1 MLAKFKKLKETDEG
15 TYLLTFV
22 PKKIDDIYFFDDIGS
37 GSIEL
42 DDNRSISSAQRH
54 LIYSLLSDIAYYS
67 LKNRSRIAM
76 NSIKKTM
83 KAKFQ
88 KEREC
93 DEFSLSNVNMSLA
106 NEFIEYLLDFI
117 MLNNVELKFESFA
130 MSRELKKWSYLCI
143 KNRRCTVC
151 EKSCAVI
158 HHLEA
163 VGMGRN
169 RNKVN
174 HSKLLMIALC
184 SFHHTEIHNIGDMAF
199 KDKYHCDG
207 TNVDVDLL
215 KKLNIKGRYEKGD
228 LMDF

>member
-1 MLAKFKKLKETDEG
+1 MLAKFKKLKETHDG

-22 PKKIDDIYFFDDIGS
+22 PRKLDDIYFVEGIGS

-42 DDNRSISSAQRH
+42 DDNRSISSTQRH

-67 LKNRSRIAM
+67 LKNRSRIAI
-76 NSIKKTM
+76 NNIKKTM
-83 KAKFQ
+83 KVKFQ
-88 KEREC
+88 EEREC
-93 DEFSLSNVNMSLA
+93 EEFSLSNVNMSLA

-117 MLNNVELKFESFA
+117 MLNNIELKFESFA
-130 MSRELKKWSYLCI
+130 MSRELRKWSYLCI

-158 HHLEA
+158 HHLET

-184 SFHHTEIHNIGDMAF
+184 SRHHSEIHDIGNLTF
-199 KDKYHCDG
+199 LKKYHCDG

-215 KKLNIKGRYEKGD
+215 KKLKIKGRYEKGD
-228 LMDF
+228 LIDF

>member
-106 NEFIEYLLDFI
+106 NEFIEY
-117 MLNNVELKFESFA
+117 
-130 MSRELKKWSYLCI
+130 
-143 KNRRCTVC
+143 
-151 EKSCAVI
+151 
-158 HHLEA
+158 
-163 VGMGRN
+163 
-169 RNKVN
+169 
-174 HSKLLMIALC
+174 
-184 SFHHTEIHNIGDMAF
+184 
-199 KDKYHCDG
+199 
-207 TNVDVDLL
+207 
-215 KKLNIKGRYEKGD
+215 
-228 LMDF
+228 